1 MHRAPEQRT
10 PKGPGQDRRIFSDN
24 WRSNSSDGS
33 EQSPTKP
40 KVIPAEG
47 NYGDAQR
54 KLSFHVQE
62 HVSESSDPASDRL
75 NAYSVVKAEDAQA
88 VYPPS
93 CCVFVAKYVLHHHL
107 LDIIT
112 MLTTSSL
119 LQSENEDSLQMA
131 VTQIFREYGPV
142 FVKIRRDGKHMPF
155 AFCQYT
161 VGNSVYKTAVLPLSR
176 NRNRSMPSEPS
187 EKVEGVSSKVDHV
200 AVRKPRP
207 IVRQTPS
214 CIYHRL
220 MYVQASFSLNVNMG
234 RWSLLR
240 KSESFLNVSARSN
253 FAIQLHMLNVLHSIS
268 MKVSSSSSRC
278 TMKVKM
284 LNL

>member
-1 MHRAPEQRT
+1 MHRASEQRT
-10 PKGPGQDRRIFSDN
+10 PKGPGHDRRMFSGN

-47 NYGDAQR
+47 NYGDTQR

-62 HVSESSDPASDRL
+62 HVSESSGPSSDRM

-88 VYPPS
+88 IYPPS
-93 CCVFVAKYVLHHHL
+93 CCVFVAKYVSHHYL
-107 LDIIT
+107 PNIIT
-112 MLTTSSL
+112 MLTISSL

-161 VGNSVYKTAVLPLSR
+161 VGNSVHNLPY
-176 NRNRSMPSEPS
+176 
-187 EKVEGVSSKVDHV
+187 
-200 AVRKPRP
+200 
-207 IVRQTPS
+207 
-214 CIYHRL
+214 CI
-220 MYVQASFSLNVNMG
+220 
-234 RWSLLR
+234 
-240 KSESFLNVSARSN
+240 
-253 FAIQLHMLNVLHSIS
+253 
-268 MKVSSSSSRC
+268 
-278 TMKVKM
+278 
-284 LNL
+284 